1 MKFFSANIDSLR
13 KLYINQLQML
23 LSTEEQ
29 IIKALPKMIEKAT
42 DAELKE
48 AFQSHLQETE
58 EQVDRLEEILL
69 EATGESKSIKCKVL
83 PALVEEAEDMIKDA
97 SDESV
102 RDAALIA
109 AAQRVEHYEIAAY
122 GAVRHFA
129 RILRE
134 TAQAQLLD
142 QTIKEERNADHLLPE
157 ITTRVNPYAQKA
169 AYQIP
174 PPRTQAGTSVPRA
187 AIIFAVQI

>member
-1 MKFFSANIDSLR
+1 MKFFSANLNSLR

-29 IIKALPKMIEKAT
+29 ITEALPKMIEKAT
-42 DAELKE
+42 DTQLKQ

-58 EQVDRLEEILL
+58 VQVSRLEQILQQ
-69 EATGESKSIKCKVL
+69 ATGEAKSIKCKVL
-83 PALVEEAEDMIKDA
+83 SALVDEAEDMIKDA

-129 RILRE
+129 QILGE
-134 TAQAQLLD
+134 NSDAQLLD
-142 QTIKEERNADHLLPE
+142 QTIKEEGHADHLLTE
-157 ITTRVNPYAQKA
+157 IANRVNPYAE
-169 AYQIP
+169 
-174 PPRTQAGTSVPRA
+174 RA
-187 AIIFAVQI
+187 A

>member
-23 LSTEEQ
+23 LSAEQ
-29 IIKALPKMIEKAT
+29 QITKALPTMIEKAT
-42 DAELKE
+42 DIQLKD

-58 EQVDRLEEILL
+58 AQVVRLEQILQ
-69 EATGESKSIKCKVL
+69 EATGETKTIQCKVL
-83 PALVEEAEDMIKDA
+83 SALVEEAEGMIKDA

-129 RILRE
+129 RILGATGHARI
-134 TAQAQLLD
+134 LD
-142 QTIKEERNADHLLPE
+142 QTIKEEGHADHLLTE
-157 ITTRVNPYAQKA
+157 IANRVNPYAEKA
-169 AYQIP
+169 A
-174 PPRTQAGTSVPRA
+174 
-187 AIIFAVQI
+187 

>member
-1 MKFFSANIDSLR
+1 MKFFSANLDSLR

-29 IIKALPKMIEKAT
+29 ITEALPKMIERAT
-42 DAELKE
+42 DTQLRE

-58 EQVDRLEEILL
+58 VQVSRLEQILQ
-69 EATGESKSIKCKVL
+69 ETTGEAKSIKCKVL
-83 PALVEEAEDMIKDA
+83 SALVDEAEDMIKDA

-129 RILRE
+129 QILGE
-134 TAQAQLLD
+134 ASHAQLLD
-142 QTIKEERNADHLLPE
+142 QTIKEEGHADHLLTE
-157 ITTRVNPYAQKA
+157 IANRVNPYAE
-169 AYQIP
+169 
-174 PPRTQAGTSVPRA
+174 RA
-187 AIIFAVQI
+187 A